1 MADID
6 LYLDPVCPFSWVSAR
21 WLLETAGEDHQVTL
35 RQMNLAVLNEGTEV
49 DEKQRP
55 MLERS
60 RRLGRLCAAVTDR
73 HGRDAFARLYAA
85 LGSRMHVGG
94 AHDDAVIAAAITE
107 SGLDPTLVETLDD
120 ASLDRLVSATHHDSQ
135 QVLGATNGAPIIVVD
150 GHAFAGPVLT
160 GPPAPDRARAL
171 LEALVTLTTT
181 AEFADLHRPYQGP
194 PTIAGRQK

>member
-21 WLLETAGEDHQVTL
+21 WLLETAGEDHRVTL

-49 DEKQRP
+49 DDNHRP
-55 MLERS
+55 MMERS

-73 HGRDAFARLYAA
+73 HGGDAFARLYAA
-85 LGSRMHVGG
+85 LGSRLHVSDEN
-94 AHDDAVIAAAITE
+94 DDAAITAAITE
-107 SGLDPTLVETLDD
+107 SGLDPTLIETLDD
-120 ASLDRLVSATHHDSQ
+120 TSLDHLVSAAHHASQ
-135 QVLGATNGAPIIVVD
+135 QALGATNGAPIIAVD

-160 GPPAPDRARAL
+160 GPPASDRARAL
-171 LEALVTLTTT
+171 LEALVTLATT

-194 PTIAGRQK
+194 PTIAGKK